1 MSRCG
6 VRADAARPVAGL
18 WRGCALGA
26 VLVATVACS
35 GEGGGPTSPIVP
47 PPITNPDTIP
57 LRTLAAQRGIRL
69 GAAVDKGFRYTGSAA
84 TQFRAVFTREFSMLT
99 PENDMKH
106 AGIHPTQSGYR
117 FEPSDSLVAFAQA
130 NGMQVRGHTLV
141 WHRQLASWLTGG
153 TWTTAEAGALLD
165 AHVTNVVTHYRGK
178 LAAWDVVNEPLDDNG
193 ALRAGFWF
201 DHLGADYIE
210 RALRT
215 ARAADPDVPLFIN
228 DYNIE
233 GLNPKSD
240 SMYALVQR
248 LLAKGVPLNG
258 IGLEAHFQVGGLPT
272 KSDLSGNM
280 ARFAAL
286 GLKVQLTEL
295 DVRLRLPTTP
305 DQLTTQA
312 QNYRDVF
319 EVCLLQTACN
329 AIVTWGVSDKESW
342 VPDAFPGWGD
352 ALLLDSGYLQKLAFK
367 SVYALLV
374 GR

>member
-1 MSRCG
+1 M
-6 VRADAARPVAGL
+6 
-18 WRGCALGA
+18 
-26 VLVATVACS
+26 VAC
-35 GEGGGPTSPIVP
+35 GGDGAGPTAPIITP
-47 PPITNPDTIP
+47 PVVVNPDTIP
-57 LRTLAAQRGIRL
+57 LRTLAAQRGIRI
-69 GAAVDKGFRYTGSAA
+69 GAAVDRGFRYTGAAA
-84 TQFRAVFTREFSMLT
+84 TQFRSALTREFSILT

-106 AGIHPTQSGYR
+106 ASIHPTQSGYR
-117 FEPSDSLVAFAQA
+117 FEPSDSLVTFAQA

-141 WHRQLASWLTGG
+141 WHRQLASWLTSGA
-153 TWTTAEAGALLD
+153 WTTAEAAALLD
-165 AHVTNVVTHYRGK
+165 AHVTSVVAHYRGK
-178 LAAWDVVNEPLDDNG
+178 LSAWDVVNEPMDDNG
-193 ALRAGFWF
+193 AMRPGFWF
-201 DHLGADYIE
+201 DRLGSDYIE

-215 ARAADPDVPLFIN
+215 ARAADPDVPLYIN

-233 GLNPKSD
+233 GISPKSD

-258 IGLEAHFQVGGLPT
+258 IGFEAHFQVGGLPT
-272 KSDLSGNM
+272 RSDFSSNI

-295 DVRLRLPTTP
+295 DVRLRVPTTP

-319 EVCLLQTACN
+319 EVCLLYPACN
-329 AIVTWGVSDKESW
+329 AVVIWGVSDKESW
-342 VPDAFPGWGD
+342 VPEAFPGWGD
-352 ALLLDSGYLQKLAFK
+352 ALLLDSGYLQKPAFK